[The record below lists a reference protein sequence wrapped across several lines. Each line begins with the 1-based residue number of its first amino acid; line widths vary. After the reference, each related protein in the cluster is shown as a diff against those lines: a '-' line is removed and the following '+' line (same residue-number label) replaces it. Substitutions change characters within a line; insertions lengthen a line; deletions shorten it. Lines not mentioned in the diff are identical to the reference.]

1 MGRRANTEGSISRR
15 KDGRWMARY
24 TVETC
29 EGTKRKTLY
38 GKTRK
43 EAADKLTEALAA
55 RNSGALTFDS
65 EELTVGEYLDR
76 WLEGI
81 LDSVKPVSWENYE
94 RNIRLHLKPALG
106 NVKLAKL
113 TPGRIQALYDK
124 KRSTLSTAS
133 VKLIHAVLHKALK
146 QAQMWRLVR
155 ENVAEATV
163 KPKAL
168 AEEIRPLDTEQ
179 TKALLKAV
187 AGDRHEALYTLALTT
202 GARIGELLALR
213 WTDLDADAGILRI
226 ERTRSAAKSGP
237 RFTTPKGGKGRSAHL
252 TPRPLEAL
260 RRHRISQNEERLKA
274 GASWADNDLIFPTRK
289 GAHKRPSTVT
299 DDHFKPLLERVG
311 LPRTV
316 RFHDL
321 RHTAATLL
329 LGRGVHPKLVQELL
343 GHSSIAITLDRY
355 SHWIPSMGEQTAA
368 AMEAALS

>member
-1 MGRRANTEGSISRR
+1 M
-15 KDGRWMARY
+15 
-24 TVETC
+24 
-29 EGTKRKTLY
+29 
-38 GKTRK
+38 
-43 EAADKLTEALAA
+43 
-55 RNSGALTFDS
+55 TFDS

-76 WLEGI
+76 WLESI
-81 LDSVKPVSWENYE
+81 RDSVKPVSWENYE

-124 KRSTLSTAS
+124 KRTTMSPAS

-163 KPKAL
+163 KPKAR
-168 AEEIRPLDTEQ
+168 AEEIEPLDTEQ
-179 TKALLKAV
+179 TKALLSAV

-213 WTDLDADAGILRI
+213 WTDLDTDAGILRI

-252 TPRPLEAL
+252 TPRALEAL

-289 GAHKRPSTVT
+289 GALMRPSTVT
-299 DDHFKPLLERVG
+299 DDHFKRLLDHVG
-311 LPRTV
+311 LPRSV

-329 LGRGVHPKLVQELL
+329 LGRGVLPKLVQELL

-368 AMEAALS
+368 AMEAALT

>member
-1 MGRRANTEGSISRR
+1 
-15 KDGRWMARY
+15 
-24 TVETC
+24 
-29 EGTKRKTLY
+29 
-38 GKTRK
+38 
-43 EAADKLTEALAA
+43 
-55 RNSGALTFDS
+55 
-65 EELTVGEYLDR
+65 
-76 WLEGI
+76 
-81 LDSVKPVSWENYE
+81 
-94 RNIRLHLKPALG
+94 
-106 NVKLAKL
+106 VKLAKL

-124 KRSTLSTAS
+124 KRSTMSPAS

-163 KPKAL
+163 KPKAR
-168 AEEIRPLDTEQ
+168 AEEIKPLDTEQ
-179 TKALLKAV
+179 TKALLAAV

-252 TPRPLEAL
+252 TPRALEAL

-289 GAHKRPSTVT
+289 GALMRPATVT
-299 DDHFKPLLERVG
+299 DNHFKPLLERVG

>member
-1 MGRRANTEGSISRR
+1 MGRRGNGEGSITKR

-24 TVETC
+24 ILETST
-29 EGTKRKTLY
+29 GPKRKAVY

-43 EAADKLTEALAA
+43 EAFDKLTEAQAA
-55 RNSGALTFDS
+55 RNSGALTFDA

-76 WLEGI
+76 WLESTR
-81 LDSVKPVSWENYE
+81 DSVKPVSWENYA
-94 RNIRLHLKPALG
+94 RTVRLHLKPTLG
-106 NVKLAKL
+106 NTKLAKL
-113 TPGRIQALYDK
+113 TPGRVQALYDE
-124 KRSTLSTAS
+124 KRRTLSPAS

-146 QAQMWRLVR
+146 QAQMWRLIR

-163 KPKAL
+163 RPKTR
-168 AEEIRPLDTEQ
+168 AEEIKPLNAEQ
-179 TKALLKAV
+179 AKALLAAV

-213 WTDLDADAGILRI
+213 WTDLDLEAGILRI

-237 RFTTPKGGKGRSAHL
+237 RFTTPKGGKGRSAHV
-252 TPRPLEAL
+252 TPRAMEAL

-274 GASWADNDLIFPTRK
+274 GASWEDNALIFPTRK
-289 GAHKRPSTVT
+289 GALMRPSTVT
-299 DDHFKPLLERVG
+299 DDHFKPLLDRVG
-311 LPRTV
+311 LPRSV

-343 GHSSIAITLDRY
+343 GHSSIAMTLDRY

>member
-1 MGRRANTEGSISRR
+1 MGRRANSEGSISRR

-24 TVETC
+24 TIETPD
-29 EGTKRKTLY
+29 GTKRKTLY
-38 GKTRK
+38 AKTRK

-65 EELTVGEYLDR
+65 EDLTVGEYLDR
-76 WLEGI
+76 WLESI
-81 LDSVKPVSWENYE
+81 RDSVKPVSWENYE
-94 RNIRLHLKPALG
+94 RNIRLYLKPALG

-124 KRSTLSTAS
+124 KRSTMSPAS

-163 KPKAL
+163 KPKVR

-179 TKALLKAV
+179 AKALLKAV

-213 WTDLDADAGILRI
+213 WTDLDTDAGILRI

-252 TPRPLEAL
+252 TPRALEAL

-274 GASWADNDLIFPTRK
+274 GTSWADNDLIFPTRK
-289 GAHKRPSTVT
+289 GALMRPSTVT
-299 DDHFKPLLERVG
+299 DDHFKRLLEGVG
-311 LPRTV
+311 LPRSV

-329 LGRGVHPKLVQELL
+329 LGRGVHPKLVQEIL

-368 AMEAALS
+368 AMEAALT

>member
-1 MGRRANTEGSISRR
+1 MS
-15 KDGRWMARY
+15 
-24 TVETC
+24 
-29 EGTKRKTLY
+29 
-38 GKTRK
+38 
-43 EAADKLTEALAA
+43 
-55 RNSGALTFDS
+55 
-65 EELTVGEYLDR
+65 
-76 WLEGI
+76 
-81 LDSVKPVSWENYE
+81 P
-94 RNIRLHLKPALG
+94 
-106 NVKLAKL
+106 
-113 TPGRIQALYDK
+113 
-124 KRSTLSTAS
+124 AS

-163 KPKAL
+163 KPKAR
-168 AEEIRPLDTEQ
+168 AEEIKPLHKVQ
-179 TKALLKAV
+179 TKTLLAAV

-202 GARIGELLALR
+202 GARIIGELLALR

-226 ERTRSAAKSGP
+226 ERTRSAAKNGP

-252 TPRPLEAL
+252 TPQALEAL

-289 GAHKRPSTVT
+289 GALMRPSTVT
-299 DDHFKPLLERVG
+299 DNHFKPLLDSVG
-311 LPRTV
+311 LPRSV
-316 RFHDL
+316 RFHNL

-329 LGRGVHPKLVQELL
+329 LGRGVHPKLLQELL